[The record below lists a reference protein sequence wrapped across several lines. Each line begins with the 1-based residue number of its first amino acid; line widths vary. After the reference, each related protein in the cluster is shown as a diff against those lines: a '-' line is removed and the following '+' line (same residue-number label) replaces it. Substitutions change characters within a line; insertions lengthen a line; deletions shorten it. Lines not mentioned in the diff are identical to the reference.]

1 MRPVDQQREA
11 GKRVQNASDALYC
24 YNMSSQRQV
33 GPIKKVEVTQQ
44 LMDGADMILYVTF
57 DKTTLKHMG
66 HATTE
71 QTCHM

>member
-44 LMDGADMILYVTF
+44 LMDGADIIL
-57 DKTTLKHMG
+57 
-66 HATTE
+66 
-71 QTCHM
+71 